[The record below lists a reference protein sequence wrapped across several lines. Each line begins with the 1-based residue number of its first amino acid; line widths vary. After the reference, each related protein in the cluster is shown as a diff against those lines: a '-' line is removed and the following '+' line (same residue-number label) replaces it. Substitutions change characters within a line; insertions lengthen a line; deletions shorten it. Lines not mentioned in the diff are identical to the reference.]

1 MEYSDIEVNEPV
13 NVYGKLCELLKM
25 DASVSEDE
33 DIRARTWEYD
43 FATLLVC
50 VNNLLIFYN
59 RQTKEVQF
67 ALQFVND
74 SVQQVYPATTFTLAT
89 DKSWSVANVAVDQKI
104 IALHC
109 SNNRFYFINPKS
121 TRRVLLTQIE
131 YDEGQYVTPE
141 QETTENIRDVVR
153 SMILVGHKLF
163 IFQNLRYQVLNLKQK
178 SIELIKSY
186 PEQVLKTYPNKLL
199 TTMKLAVQEQD
210 EVAFI
215 IIN

>member
-1 MEYSDIEVNEPV
+1 M
-13 NVYGKLCELLKM
+13 
-25 DASVSEDE
+25 
-33 DIRARTWEYD
+33 
-43 FATLLVC
+43 
-50 VNNLLIFYN
+50 
-59 RQTKEVQF
+59 
-67 ALQFVND
+67 
-74 SVQQVYPATTFTLAT
+74 YPATAFNLAV
-89 DKSWSVANVAVDQKI
+89 DRSWNVANVAVDQKI

-131 YDEGQYVTPE
+131 FDEGQYVAPE
-141 QETTENIRDVVR
+141 YETADNVKDVVR
-153 SMILVGHKLF
+153 SLILVGHKLF

-215 IIN
+215 IINQNSMQIYQND